1 MFCNKCGSQI
11 PDGSVACTNCGA
23 PTGVA
28 PQPKAPSNGAF
39 VNLFANGFNKAALL
53 GSGNSI
59 DIISLV
65 MAVVGLICIF
75 LPGVKGG
82 DENFS
87 IISTT
92 FAYVSEVTLM
102 ALIIPFMAALIVLYV
117 MKKQFLAFWVTV
129 SNFLFTLIVFCV
141 AINNIKDRGGKTG
154 WGLIFYF
161 IWTILIVVMTFLWPT
176 IHKAMK
182 NRPVQ
187 QVVYVQQAPY
197 AQPYAQAPVQQPY
210 AQAPVQQAPQAPVQ
224 QAPVQPQQPQ
234 QPQQ

>member
-28 PQPKAPSNGAF
+28 QPKAPSNGAF
-39 VNLFANGFNKAALL
+39 VNLFAKGFNKDAIL
-53 GSGNSI
+53 GSGNGM

-75 LPGVKGG
+75 LPGVKLG

-87 IISTT
+87 IISTE
-92 FAYVSEVTLM
+92 FAGVSEVTLM

-129 SNFLFTLIVFCV
+129 ANFLFTLIVFCV
-141 AINNIKDRGGKTG
+141 AINNIKDYGSKTG
-154 WGLIFYF
+154 WGLVFYF